1 MEKPTWMTMLVFSL
15 YFMLKMYIYK
25 IKEKFENSIAKYYIA
40 NYNEFKNS

>member
-1 MEKPTWMTMLVFSL
+1 
-15 YFMLKMYIYK
+15 MYIHK